1 MHPAWAKAQGSRPI
15 NARME
20 TVATNG
26 MFRSPFS
33 NGCAVVLM
41 TGY

>member
-1 MHPAWAKAQGSRPI
+1 
-15 NARME
+15 ME